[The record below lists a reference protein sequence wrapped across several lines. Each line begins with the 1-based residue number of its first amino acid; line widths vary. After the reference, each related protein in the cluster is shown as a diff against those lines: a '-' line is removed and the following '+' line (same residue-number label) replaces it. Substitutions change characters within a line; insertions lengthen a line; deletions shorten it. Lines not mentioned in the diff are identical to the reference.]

1 MSSVK
6 REWGWGDVVP
16 SLCLGVFIF
25 FVFWP
30 HFSEKQGESCTPVIA
45 MALVKGLRKP
55 ETFFLSFFFFFLAWL
70 SQRMSSVMK
79 GVRDAGEKRRARGV
93 WRDRE

>member
-55 ETFFLSFFFFFLAWL
+55 ETFFLSFFFFFFSVAFTKDEFCDEG
-70 SQRMSSVMK
+70 SQRC
-79 GVRDAGEKRRARGV
+79 RREKESERSLER
-93 WRDRE
+93 